1 MVDFGFSLQKDNQ
14 IDFDANDRSIVKRIA
29 VLEPTFRICI
39 SCGSCAATCSAGQFT
54 DFSLRKIITNLKRGE
69 YKGLTETLSKCML
82 CGKCQIACPRGVSTR
97 RLLITTR
104 KVLQE
109 INNVELIEKKG

>member
-39 SCGSCAATCSAGQFT
+39 SCGTCGATCSAGQYT

-69 YKGLTETLSKCML
+69 YKDLEETLSKCML

-97 RLLITTR
+97 RLLIVTR
-104 KVLQE
+104 KVLRE
-109 INNVELIEKKG
+109 AHNLERIDKKG